1 MMGNKI
7 LYWAPRILGMLGIGF
22 IVLFTTDC
30 FEGSY
35 DLKQQLTC
43 FVMHNI
49 PSLILIVILILAWKL
64 ELIGG
69 IVFILAAIVMTY
81 YWDGFGKNTGVLALT
96 SPFLVIGV
104 LFILNY
110 ITIHNKNKKHD

>member
-1 MMGNKI
+1 MGKLI
-7 LYWAPRILGMLGIGF
+7 LYWAPRVIGILAIGF
-22 IVLFTTDC
+22 VMMFSFDC

-35 DLKQQLTC
+35 NLKEQLTC
-43 FVMHNI
+43 FLMHNI
-49 PSLILIVILILAWKL
+49 PALILIVILILAWKL

-69 IVFILAAIVMTY
+69 IVFILAAIIMSI

-96 SPFLVIGV
+96 SPFMVIGI

-110 ITIHNKNKKHD
+110 IFIHKKHK